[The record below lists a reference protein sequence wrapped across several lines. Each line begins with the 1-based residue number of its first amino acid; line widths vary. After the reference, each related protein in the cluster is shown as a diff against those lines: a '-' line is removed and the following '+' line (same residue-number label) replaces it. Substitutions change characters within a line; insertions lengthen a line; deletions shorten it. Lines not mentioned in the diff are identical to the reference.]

1 MMNQFIAIYLIIV
14 GLLMIGLWTFFLVKR
29 DEDPELTRELKET
42 PYQIKLHLV
51 AEYTTAILSIISG
64 LFILL
69 GFSQFWILT
78 PISLGM
84 VLFASFQ
91 ALISY
96 AVEGEKDF
104 IIILVIIFSLAILS
118 IILEISMGITGNIQG
133 STLLSETLWIWVL
146 TAISLGMTLY
156 IIIQTIG
163 YELHFGKGKYFDRH
177 LSLIFVF
184 LFLLITI
191 ILLILYLP

>member
-1 MMNQFIAIYLIIV
+1 MINQFISIFLISN
-14 GLLMIGLWTFFLVKR
+14 GLLMIGLWTFFLINR
-29 DEDPELTRELKET
+29 DGNPELIQEFKET

-51 AEYTTAILSIISG
+51 AEYTTAITSIITG
-64 LFILL
+64 IFNLFV
-69 GFSQFWILT
+69 FSQFWILT

-96 AVEGEKDF
+96 TVEGEIPF
-104 IIILVIIFSLAILS
+104 ILILIIITSLTFFA
-118 IILEISMGITGNIQG
+118 IILEISIGIIGEIQG
-133 STLLSETLWIWVL
+133 TTLPSEILWIWVL

-177 LSLIFVF
+177 ISF
-184 LFLLITI
+184 
-191 ILLILYLP
+191 ILYLVNYYYVNFISTLIL

>member
-1 MMNQFIAIYLIIV
+1 MMNQFIAIFLIIV

-29 DEDPELTRELKET
+29 GENPELIQEFKET

-51 AEYTTAILSIISG
+51 AEYTTAVLSIISG

-69 GFSQFWILT
+69 GFSQFWLLT

-104 IIILVIIFSLAILS
+104 IIILVIITSLTIFS

-133 STLLSETLWIWVL
+133 STLLSETLWIWVVVS
-146 TAISLGMTLY
+146 ISLGMTLY

-163 YELHFGKGKYFDRH
+163 YELHFGKGKYFDRYI
-177 LSLIFVF
+177 SLIFVL

-191 ILLILYLP
+191 IVLILYLP